1 MRDAADFVCAFAH
14 PADAER
20 CYHVLGRRLKQV
32 GRARSAAKTR
42 LIPCSRHR
50 QAGNMSVEFLGCECR
65 WGKERTGQEHLKRRT
80 ARQKRRT
87 ALQRFTAWCQE
98 NRPLRLPGLF
108 QRLNANLRGDYHDDG
123 VHGNAASLQECFTK
137 ASRIVRKGLKRR
149 RQRPSDTGQGY
160 PAVLERFKVARP
172 RIVGRPKK
180 RQAARKT
187 SADLRTRVFLKSPV
201 RENRTP
207 GSGRGRSGNWP
218 SYRDGI
224 NLRR

>member
-87 ALQRFTAWCQE
+87 ALQRCTAWCQE

-108 QRLNANLRGDYHDDG
+108 QRLNGHSQLIEADTVIRQTGTLPWS
-123 VHGNAASLQECFTK
+123 SL
-137 ASRIVRKGLKRR
+137 
-149 RQRPSDTGQGY
+149 P
-160 PAVLERFKVARP
+160 
-172 RIVGRPKK
+172 
-180 RQAARKT
+180 
-187 SADLRTRVFLKSPV
+187 
-201 RENRTP
+201 
-207 GSGRGRSGNWP
+207 
-218 SYRDGI
+218 
-224 NLRR
+224 LRRPAPYL